1 MKALISISMLLAA
14 MFAATIESKENAPAT
29 LNIGVVNFSECIIS
43 SKYGQQERKQ
53 LEALQNQLQRSLKDL
68 EEQLL
73 ALKSKLEDN
82 DYINSLNPIAESD
95 HKMKYQ
101 ELAEELQRRK
111 TEYYQALQQA
121 NMQSMQTMADYIK
134 KSSEIVASQENL
146 SLIINKDAVF
156 HLTQGLNVTSEVIK
170 VLDESYEKDQA
181 ILNIEPPKLDAM
193 NQKSLIQ

>member
-1 MKALISISMLLAA
+1 MLLAA